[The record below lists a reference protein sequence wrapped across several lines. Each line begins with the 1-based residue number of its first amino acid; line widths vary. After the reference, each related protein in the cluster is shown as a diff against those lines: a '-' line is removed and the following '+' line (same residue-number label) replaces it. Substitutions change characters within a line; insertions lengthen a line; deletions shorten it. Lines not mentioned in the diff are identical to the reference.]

1 LYKIKYFDSFNE
13 DLYEATNYIEKI
25 LKNEIASRN
34 LYEKI
39 RGIIENRASL
49 IVSYKKY
56 YTKANNVYYKINI
69 NNYSVFYTIKD
80 DIFEVRRFLYNR
92 MNFEKMNVI
101 C

>member
-1 LYKIKYFDSFNE
+1 LYIIKYFDTFNE
-13 DLYEATNYIEKI
+13 DLYEATSYIENI
-25 LKNEIASRN
+25 LKNEIASRK
-34 LYEKI
+34 LYEKVT
-39 RGIIENRASL
+39 GIVENRASS

-80 DIFEVRRFLYNR
+80 GIVEVRRFLYNR